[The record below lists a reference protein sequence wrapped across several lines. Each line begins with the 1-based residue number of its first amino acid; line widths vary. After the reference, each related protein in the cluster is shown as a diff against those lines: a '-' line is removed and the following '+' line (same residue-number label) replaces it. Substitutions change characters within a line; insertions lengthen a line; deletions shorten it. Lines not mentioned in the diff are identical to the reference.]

1 MEVTKQDFL
10 AQLRKKLSGLPQ
22 NDIEERLTF
31 YGEMIEDRIED
42 GLLEETAV
50 SEIGSVDEIAAQII
64 ADTPFV
70 KIAKERIK
78 PNRHL
83 KAWEIILLAL
93 GSPVWFPLV
102 IAAVVVIFSLY
113 ISVWAIIISLW
124 AVFASLIICA
134 LGCIVTSAVIAFS
147 DNLLSCAAMFAAGL
161 ICAGLSI
168 FMFYGFKAAT
178 KGILVCTKEFAAW
191 VKSCFIKKGDEA

>member
-1 MEVTKQDFL
+1 MTKQDFL

-22 NDIEERLTF
+22 NDIEERLAF

-50 SEIGSVDEIAAQII
+50 SEIGSVDEIAAQFI

-178 KGILVCTKEFAAW
+178 KGIWVCTKEFAAW